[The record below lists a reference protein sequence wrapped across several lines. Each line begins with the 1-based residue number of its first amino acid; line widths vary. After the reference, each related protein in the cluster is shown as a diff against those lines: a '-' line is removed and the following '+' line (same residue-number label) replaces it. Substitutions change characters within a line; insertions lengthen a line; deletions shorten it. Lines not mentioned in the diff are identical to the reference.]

1 MYILWYEP
9 IKEKTS
15 SNPLVKNE
23 GVPLPWESNKGGV
36 TNQVSDLGHVGYH
49 STSFNIPFRSG
60 KSAMTSPPFSSGLS
74 RIEFGGFP
82 TAMFIEGSTKT
93 LPFTTPATRAFH
105 PSDDG
110 VMLRLYWRARW
121 RTVPERTKETC
132 NSKGQTTWLGQVKHV
147 KSLPPRI
154 NYRPST
160 PGLVLGLSIFVGP
173 FWRYLDIRY

>member
-1 MYILWYEP
+1 MKKYHFTSCNVYDMMQWCTSYDMNRLKRKHRP
-9 IKEKTS
+9 IPSSKMRVSPCHGNPTRAVSQIKFQIWDTS
-15 SNPLVKNE
+15 
-23 GVPLPWESNKGGV
+23 GII
-36 TNQVSDLGHVGYH
+36 QHH
-49 STSFNIPFRSG
+49 STSLSG
-60 KSAMTSPPFSSGLS
+60 QEKSAMTSPPFSSGLS
-74 RIEFGGFP
+74 RIEFGGFR

-147 KSLPPRI
+147 
-154 NYRPST
+154 
-160 PGLVLGLSIFVGP
+160 
-173 FWRYLDIRY
+173 

>member
-60 KSAMTSPPFSSGLS
+60 KKCNDESSIFIRFVPNWIWWFSHCHVYRRVNQNPSFHYTGHPSVSSQRRWCHACFAPGKVLTWAGLFFLGFS
-74 RIEFGGFP
+74 LSHLRCLSQKIKRWLVHPDRIED
-82 TAMFIEGSTKT
+82 MSN
-93 LPFTTPATRAFH
+93 R
-105 PSDDG
+105 
-110 VMLRLYWRARW
+110 
-121 RTVPERTKETC
+121 
-132 NSKGQTTWLGQVKHV
+132 
-147 KSLPPRI
+147 
-154 NYRPST
+154 
-160 PGLVLGLSIFVGP
+160 
-173 FWRYLDIRY
+173 

>member
-1 MYILWYEP
+1 MYILWYKL
-9 IKEKTS
+9 IKMKTS

-60 KSAMTSPPFSSGLS
+60 EKCNDESSIFISFVPNWIWWFSHCHVYRRVNQNPSFHYTG
-74 RIEFGGFP
+74 
-82 TAMFIEGSTKT
+82 
-93 LPFTTPATRAFH
+93 H
-105 PSDDG
+105 PS
-110 VMLRLYWRARW
+110 VSSQRRW
-121 RTVPERTKETC
+121 CHAAAVLTRTLEDRPWKDKRNLQQQRSDKVSGTSQTCLVPSAQDK
-132 NSKGQTTWLGQVKHV
+132 
-147 KSLPPRI
+147 LP
-154 NYRPST
+154 PST